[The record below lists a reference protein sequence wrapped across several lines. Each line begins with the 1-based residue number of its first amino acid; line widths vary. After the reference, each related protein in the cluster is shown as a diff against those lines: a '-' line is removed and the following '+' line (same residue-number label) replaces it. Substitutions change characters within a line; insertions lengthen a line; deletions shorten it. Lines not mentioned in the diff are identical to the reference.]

1 MLDSPGGPF
10 WDPDADRACYDAIR
24 SGLKPG
30 ISVIEIDTNIND
42 PIFADRAT
50 RVFLELSGA
59 SGAMAFG
66 THGSQGNLI

>member
-1 MLDSPGGPF
+1 
-10 WDPDADRACYDAIR
+10 
-24 SGLKPG
+24 LKPG

-59 SGAMAFG
+59 SGAMASG
-66 THGSQGNLI
+66 THGSQGSLI